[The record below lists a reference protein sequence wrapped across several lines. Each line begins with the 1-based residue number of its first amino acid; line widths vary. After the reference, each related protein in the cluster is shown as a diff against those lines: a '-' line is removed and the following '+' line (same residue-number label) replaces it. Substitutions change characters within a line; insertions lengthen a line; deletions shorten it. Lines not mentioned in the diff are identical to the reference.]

1 MSATRK
7 ENRHGRPSNRREL
20 RRVLLASYVGSAVE
34 YYDFLLYVTAS
45 SLVFGKLFFG
55 DLSPTAGTIASLATL
70 AVGYVSRPLGALVFG
85 HFGDR
90 LGRKSML
97 ITTLVMMG
105 VSTTLIGL
113 LPTSDQVGALA
124 PVLLIVLRV
133 VQGVSVGGE
142 WGGASLMAFEHAP
155 PHRRG
160 FATSLSAA
168 GGPTGTALAAGA
180 LGLFSLMPEDQFL
193 SWGWRIPF
201 LLSAAL
207 VGIGLWTRLKVSESP
222 LFLQQKLER
231 EESGAPQAAPLREV
245 LRRPRPLVLAFF
257 GLLSTFTFYSLVS
270 SFGLTYARDHGLG
283 LSAIL
288 GIQVLGGL
296 ACVAGYVV
304 SGAASDRFGRRT
316 VIAFGAVAGC
326 LFTYPF
332 MLLIGSGE
340 APKTMLA
347 FLVMFGVVVGPLF
360 GPTGA
365 FLSEQFDTG
374 SRYTGASLGYQAAS
388 TIGGGF
394 APLILVSLLTAQ
406 DGGLGLILL
415 FAIGVGVLSV
425 VALAA
430 MRPRTGP
437 AARQSAGVPIP
448 SADEGGSQ
456 QPETA

>member
-1 MSATRK
+1 M
-7 ENRHGRPSNRREL
+7 
-20 RRVLLASYVGSAVE
+20 LASYVGSAVE

-45 SLVFGKLFFG
+45 SLVFAKLFFG

-70 AVGYVSRPLGALVFG
+70 AVGYVSRPLGAVVFG

-124 PVLLIVLRV
+124 PTLLIVLRV

-155 PHRRG
+155 VHRRG

-168 GGPTGTALAAGA
+168 GGPTGTALAAAA
-180 LGLFSLMPEDQFL
+180 LGLFSLLPDDQFY
-193 SWGWRIPF
+193 SWGWRVPF

-222 LFLQQKLER
+222 LFVQARLDR
-231 EESGAPQAAPLREV
+231 EEHGETPKAPLWEV
-245 LRRPRPLVLAFF
+245 LRTPRPLILSFF
-257 GLLSTFTFYSLVS
+257 GLLATFTFYSLVS
-270 SFGLTYARDHGLG
+270 SFGLTYAHAHGLS
-283 LSAIL
+283 LSAVL

-296 ACVAGYVV
+296 TCVVGYAV

-316 VIAFGAVAGC
+316 VIVFGGVAGS
-326 LFTYPF
+326 LFTFPF
-332 MLLIGSGE
+332 LQMIGSGE
-340 APKTMLA
+340 ALETTAA
-347 FLVMFGVVVGPLF
+347 FLVMFGLVVGPLF

-365 FLSEQFDTG
+365 FLSEQYDTG
-374 SRYTGASLGYQAAS
+374 ARYTGASLGYQAAS
-388 TIGGGF
+388 TVGGGL
-394 APLILVSLLTAQ
+394 APLILASLLATQ
-406 DGGLGLILL
+406 DGGHGFILL
-415 FAIGVGVLSV
+415 FVIGIGVLSV
-425 VALAA
+425 LALAA
-430 MRPRTGP
+430 MKPRTETAAP
-437 AARQSAGVPIP
+437 AAVPRAAPRLAAGG
-448 SADEGGSQ
+448 EGGPQ
-456 QPETA
+456 QPERA